1 MLRYPA
7 LLFIAAHP
15 AAGQSPLCTTAR
27 MEGEGLLVK
36 ARGLP
41 WSATAQDVMAFFSE
55 VNIVGGVRGV
65 HFGLNRLV
73 KQCQYVM
80 NEMRRLTVM
89 LMTN

>member
-1 MLRYPA
+1 MNNDQLYPIISGDCGVLRYPA

-15 AAGQSPLCTTAR
+15 AAGQSLLSTSAR

-55 VNIVGGVRGV
+55 VNIAGGVRGV
-65 HFGLNRLV
+65 HFGLNR
-73 KQCQYVM
+73 
-80 NEMRRLTVM
+80 
-89 LMTN
+89 